1 VHFWCSTEKQNEK
14 NGRLLFNVGEWGLF
28 QYMEYFWTIS
38 IRKNVDM
45 SGNIK
50 QITVDELATSNINV
64 MWKFSLEKIYAQ
76 NLEI

>member
-1 VHFWCSTEKQNEK
+1 
-14 NGRLLFNVGEWGLF
+14 
-28 QYMEYFWTIS
+28 
-38 IRKNVDM
+38 M